1 MVEYFNKWALTF
13 VGIKGVS
20 YLQGGRQVISLFK
33 QRGWSSLIADGLADG
48 VMTVMK
54 MSIAVLTGKS
64 MPNPPFSPILYR
76 VSPSC
81 IP

>member
-1 MVEYFNKWALTF
+1 MADMVEYFNKWAFTF

-33 QRGWSSLIADGLADG
+33 QRGWSSLITDGLADG

-54 MSIAVLTGKS
+54 LSIAILTGLTGWWLVKHD
-64 MPNPPFSPILYR
+64 NDIFGK
-76 VSPSC
+76 
-81 IP
+81 